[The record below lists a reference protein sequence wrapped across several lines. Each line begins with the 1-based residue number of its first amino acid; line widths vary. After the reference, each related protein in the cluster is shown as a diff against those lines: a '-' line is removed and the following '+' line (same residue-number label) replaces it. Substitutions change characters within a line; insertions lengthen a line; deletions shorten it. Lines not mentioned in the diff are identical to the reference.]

1 LIKISNVLVLGSRG
15 QIGSDLC
22 EFLQS
27 QNFIVDEIDIVLG
40 ESHDLRNRDS
50 LLEQKLLTTDFVIF
64 LAFDVGGAKYLKEK
78 ESDLIFINNNIRIME
93 NVFLAVKSMGIPL
106 LFASSQLALSLDS
119 TYGTL
124 KRLGES
130 YSSAIGGKSIRF
142 WNVYGMENHGAKS
155 HAITDF
161 VTSAINKGRIE
172 VLSNG
177 QETRDFLY
185 VRDASKAITI
195 AMNHYSELPNVSD
208 VASFEWRS
216 IKSVA
221 EDISIYLNA
230 DLFFS
235 EVESNDL
242 HSKIEPRKEILE
254 IWKPEI
260 DFESGLKLVIKKLR
274 NIGS

>member
-1 LIKISNVLVLGSRG
+1 MSKISNVLVLGSRG

-22 EFLQS
+22 EYLQS

-40 ESHDLRNRDS
+40 DSHDLRNKES
-50 LLEQKLLTTDFVIF
+50 LLEQKLSTTDFVIF

-93 NVFLAVKSMGIPL
+93 NVFLAVKSMAIPF

-142 WNVYGMENHGAKS
+142 WNVYGKEDQGAKS

-161 VTSAINKGRIE
+161 VTSAINKGSIQ

-177 QETRDFLY
+177 LETRDFLY

-195 AMNHYSELPNVSD
+195 AMNNYSELPNVSD

-221 EDISIYLNA
+221 EDISKYLNA
-230 DLFFS
+230 DIFFS
-235 EVESNDL
+235 EVESSNL

-254 IWKPEI
+254 IWKPEV
-260 DFESGLKLVIKKLR
+260 DFESGLKLVIEKLR
-274 NIGS
+274 NIEL

>member
-1 LIKISNVLVLGSRG
+1 MSRISNVLVLGSRG

-22 EFLQS
+22 EYLQS

-40 ESHDLRNRDS
+40 DSHDLRNKES
-50 LLEQKLLTTDFVIF
+50 LLEQKLSTTDFVIF

-93 NVFLAVKSMGIPL
+93 NVFLAVKSMAIPF

-142 WNVYGMENHGAKS
+142 WNVYGKEDHGAKS

-161 VTSAINKGRIE
+161 VTSAINKGSIQ

-177 QETRDFLY
+177 LETRDFLY

-195 AMNHYSELPNVSD
+195 AMNNYSELPNVSD

-221 EDISIYLNA
+221 EDISKYLNA
-230 DLFFS
+230 DIFFS
-235 EVESNDL
+235 EVESSNL
-242 HSKIEPRKEILE
+242 HSKIEPGREILE
-254 IWKPEI
+254 IWKPEV
-260 DFESGLKLVIKKLR
+260 DFESGLKLVIEKLR
-274 NIGS
+274 NIEL

>member
-1 LIKISNVLVLGSRG
+1 MSKISNVLVLGSRG

-22 EFLQS
+22 EYLQS

-40 ESHDLRNRDS
+40 DPHDLRNKDS
-50 LLEQKLLTTDFVIF
+50 LLEQKLSTTDFVIF

-93 NVFLAVKSMGIPL
+93 NVFLAVKSMAIPF

-142 WNVYGMENHGAKS
+142 WNVYGKEDHGAKS

-161 VTSAINKGRIE
+161 VTSAINKGSIQ

-177 QETRDFLY
+177 LETRDFLY

-195 AMNHYSELPNVSD
+195 AMKNYSELPNVSD

-221 EDISIYLNA
+221 EDISKYLNA
-230 DLFFS
+230 DIFFS
-235 EVESNDL
+235 EVESSNL

-254 IWKPEI
+254 IWKPEV
-260 DFESGLKLVIKKLR
+260 DFESGLKLVIEKLR
-274 NIGS
+274 NIEL

>member
-1 LIKISNVLVLGSRG
+1 MSKISNVLVLGSRG

-22 EFLQS
+22 EYLQS

-40 ESHDLRNRDS
+40 DSHDLRNKES
-50 LLEQKLLTTDFVIF
+50 LLEQKLSTTDFVIF

-78 ESDLIFINNNIRIME
+78 ESDIIFINNNIKIME
-93 NVFLAVKSMGIPL
+93 NVFLAVKSMAIPF

-142 WNVYGMENHGAKS
+142 WNVYGKEDHGAKS

-161 VTSAINKGRIE
+161 VTSAINKGSIQ

-177 QETRDFLY
+177 LETRDFLY

-195 AMNHYSELPNVSD
+195 AMNNYSELPNVSD

-221 EDISIYLNA
+221 EDISKYLNA
-230 DLFFS
+230 DIFFS
-235 EVESNDL
+235 EDESSNL

-254 IWKPEI
+254 IWKPEV
-260 DFESGLKLVIKKLR
+260 DFESGLKLVIEKLR
-274 NIGS
+274 NIEL